1 LEGIK
6 MVNLILL
13 TILATLFFI
22 ITAWRLVTYLQ
33 ILSLQGFLL
42 FFAAYLSL
50 SSMNSANLLF
60 ILLETIIVKAV
71 AIPFFLSYVLKRN
84 NITREAEPIIPTF
97 ISLVLMVIAVIA
109 IFFFSYSSGY
119 SIFDNLYFVV
129 SLTTIFAGLYI
140 IMSRRKIITHV
151 MGYLII
157 ENGVFILSLA
167 VGNEMPILVNL
178 GILLDIFAS
187 VLTLGIFFNRIGDVF
202 KDADVTKL
210 QSLKD

>member
-1 LEGIK
+1 

-60 ILLETIIVKAV
+60 ILLETIIVKAL
-71 AIPFFLSYVLKRN
+71 AIPLFLSYVLKRN

-129 SLTTIFAGLYI
+129 SLTTIFSGLYI

-167 VGNEMPILVNL
+167 VGNDMPMLVNL

>member
-1 LEGIK
+1 
-6 MVNLILL
+6 
-13 TILATLFFI
+13 
-22 ITAWRLVTYLQ
+22 
-33 ILSLQGFLL
+33 
-42 FFAAYLSL
+42 
-50 SSMNSANLLF
+50 MNSANLLF
-60 ILLETIIVKAV
+60 ILLETIIVKAL
-71 AIPFFLSYVLKRN
+71 AIPLFLSYVLKRN

-129 SLTTIFAGLYI
+129 SLTTIFSGLYI

-167 VGNEMPILVNL
+167 VGNDMPMLVNL

>member
-1 LEGIK
+1 

>member
-1 LEGIK
+1 

-129 SLTTIFAGLYI
+129 SLTTIFSGLYI

-167 VGNEMPILVNL
+167 VGNDMPMLVNL

>member
-60 ILLETIIVKAV
+60 ILLETIIVKAL
-71 AIPFFLSYVLKRN
+71 AIPLFLSYVLKRN

-129 SLTTIFAGLYI
+129 SLTTIFSGLYI

-167 VGNEMPILVNL
+167 VGNDMPMLVNL

>member
-1 LEGIK
+1 

-84 NITREAEPIIPTF
+84 NITR
-97 ISLVLMVIAVIA
+97 
-109 IFFFSYSSGY
+109 
-119 SIFDNLYFVV
+119 
-129 SLTTIFAGLYI
+129 
-140 IMSRRKIITHV
+140 
-151 MGYLII
+151 
-157 ENGVFILSLA
+157 
-167 VGNEMPILVNL
+167 
-178 GILLDIFAS
+178 
-187 VLTLGIFFNRIGDVF
+187 
-202 KDADVTKL
+202 
-210 QSLKD
+210 

>member
-1 LEGIK
+1 

-140 IMSRRKIITHV
+140 IMSRREIITHV